1 MKLAFVTP
9 RYGLE
14 VIGGAE
20 LGARLLSEQLVA
32 RLGWEVGVFTTR
44 AVDAGTWADVLP
56 AGRAD
61 IGGVGVHRFSSASGR
76 HPDFDRLSDRVLH
89 KERPTRAE
97 QLQWIEHQGPVCPAA
112 VDAAAAS
119 DAELVAFYPYLF
131 YPTVVGVPRLGRR
144 AVLHPAAHDELPI
157 RLPIF
162 REVFEGVRG
171 IWFQTEGERR
181 LVERLFP
188 ATVTTHQTVLG
199 LGVKTGEGDAAAAR
213 STVGGVLAGRRP
225 YLLCLG
231 RVDRGKGSDLLAR
244 YFAEYKARRPGP
256 LALVF
261 AGPVVHAPP
270 PHPDIVVAGAVDEAT
285 KWGLLRGAELLV
297 SPSAWE
303 SFSLVLIEAWSVG
316 VPALVNGR
324 CEATRGQCEVSGG
337 GLWFDDYPVFEA
349 ALDRLVG
356 DASLAARIGAA
367 GSAYVEDR
375 YRWPRIVD
383 GYAQFCDR
391 MLAAPVRG

>member
-32 RLGWEVGVFTTR
+32 RLGWQVEVFTTR
-44 AVDAGTWADVLP
+44 AVDAGTWADELP
-56 AGRAD
+56 PGRAE
-61 IGGVGVHRFSSASGR
+61 INGVSVHRFASVSGR
-76 HPDFDRLSDRVLH
+76 HPDFDKLSDRVLH
-89 KERPTRAE
+89 NPRPTRAE
-97 QLQWIEHQGPVCPAA
+97 QLEWVDWQGPFCPAV

-119 DAELVAFYPYLF
+119 EADLVAFYPYLF
-131 YPTVVGVPRLGRR
+131 YPTVAGVPRLGAR

-162 REVFEGVRG
+162 REVFEGSRG

-188 ATVTTHQTVLG
+188 PTVTSHQTVLG
-199 LGVKTGEGDAAAAR
+199 LGVETGAGEASAAR
-213 STVGGVLAGRRP
+213 AAVGGALADGRP

-231 RVDRGKGSDLLAR
+231 RVDRGKGSDVLAR
-244 YFAEYKARRPGP
+244 YFAVYKERRPGQ

-261 AGPVVHAPP
+261 AGPVVHEPP
-270 PHPDIVVAGAVDEAT
+270 AHPDIVMAGAVDDAT

-303 SFSLVLIEAWSVG
+303 SFSLVLIESWSVG
-316 VPALVNGR
+316 VAALVNGR
-324 CEATRGQCEVSGG
+324 CEATRGQCEASGG
-337 GLWFDDYPVFEA
+337 GLWFDGYPVFEA
-349 ALDRLVG
+349 ALDRILG
-356 DASLAARIGAA
+356 DPALASTLGQA

-375 YRWPRIVD
+375 YRWPRIVE

-391 MLAAPVRG
+391 MLAAPAPA

>member
-32 RLGWEVGVFTTR
+32 RLGWDVEVFTTT
-44 AVDAGTWADVLP
+44 AVDAGTWADELP
-56 AGRAD
+56 PGRAD
-61 IGGVGVHRFSSASGR
+61 IGGVTVHRFSSKSGR
-76 HPDFDRLSDRVLH
+76 HPDFDKLSDRVLH

-97 QLQWIEHQGPVCPAA
+97 QMQWIERQGPVCPAA

-119 DAELVAFYPYLF
+119 DADLVAFYPYLF

-199 LGVKTGEGDAAAAR
+199 LGVETGDGDAAAAR
-213 STVGGVLAGRRP
+213 AAVGGGLADGRP

-231 RVDRGKGSDLLAR
+231 RVDRGKGTDVLAR
-244 YFAEYKARRPGP
+244 YFAEYKSRRPGP

-261 AGPVVHAPP
+261 AGPVVHQPP
-270 PHPDIVVAGAVDEAT
+270 PHPDIVVAGAVDDAM

-356 DASLAARIGAA
+356 DPSLAARLGAA
-367 GSAYVEDR
+367 GFAYVEER

-391 MLAAPVRG
+391 MLAAPL

>member
-32 RLGWEVGVFTTR
+32 RLGWDVEVFTTR
-44 AVDAGTWADVLP
+44 AVDAGTWADELP
-56 AGRAD
+56 PGRAD
-61 IGGVGVHRFSSASGR
+61 IGGVAVHRFASESGR
-76 HPDFDRLSDRVLH
+76 HPDFDKLSGRVLH

-97 QLQWIEHQGPVCPAA
+97 QQQWIERQGPVCPAA
-112 VDAAAAS
+112 VDAAAGS
-119 DAELVAFYPYLF
+119 DADLVAFYPYLF

-199 LGVKTGEGDAAAAR
+199 LGVETGDGDAAAAR
-213 STVGGVLAGRRP
+213 ATVGGVLADGRP

-244 YFAEYKARRPGP
+244 YFAEYKSRRPGP
-256 LALVF
+256 LALLF
-261 AGPVVHAPP
+261 AGPVAHQPP
-270 PHPDIVVAGAVDEAT
+270 SHPDIVVAGAVDDAT

-303 SFSLVLIEAWSVG
+303 SFSLVLIEAWSVA

-349 ALDRLVG
+349 ALDRMVG
-356 DASLAARIGAA
+356 DPALAARLGAA

-383 GYAQFCDR
+383 GYARFCDR
-391 MLAAPVRG
+391 MLAVPHPS